1 MPGCP
6 CPGCGMA
13 GQRLLFLTVLALE
26 LLERAGGSQPAL
38 RSLGAAAACRL
49 DSKESES
56 WGALLSGERLDTWIC
71 SLLGSLM
78 VGLSGVFPL
87 LVIPLEMGT
96 MLQSEAGAWRLKQ
109 LLSFALGGL
118 LGNVF
123 LHLLPEAW
131 AYTCNISPGVEGQS
145 LQRQQQLGLWVI
157 AGFLTF
163 LALEKMF
170 LNCKEEDPS
179 QAPSKDPTAAAL
191 NGGHCLAQ
199 PAAEPGLRA
208 VVRNLKVSGPCGPPS
223 CSCRAEWLTQ
233 LCLPG
238 SAWLSPLIQ
247 VSGYLNLL
255 ANTIDNF
262 THGLA
267 VAASFLVSK
276 KIGLLTT
283 MAILL
288 HEIPHE
294 VGDFA
299 ILLRAGFDRWTA
311 AKLQFSTALGGLL
324 GACFAICTQ
333 SPKGVE
339 ETVVWTLPFTSGGFL
354 YVALVN
360 VLPDLLEEDDPWHSL
375 QQVLLLCSGIV
386 VMVLLSLFVE

>member
-49 DSKESES
+49 DNKESES
-56 WGALLSGERLDTWIC
+56 WGTLLSAERLDTWIC

-131 AYTCNISPGVEGQS
+131 AYTCNISPATGLAWPVSAPPAGGEGQS

-170 LNCKEEDPS
+170 LSSKEEDPS
-179 QAPSKDPTAAAL
+179 
-191 NGGHCLAQ
+191 
-199 PAAEPGLRA
+199 
-208 VVRNLKVSGPCGPPS
+208 
-223 CSCRAEWLTQ
+223 
-233 LCLPG
+233 
-238 SAWLSPLIQ
+238 Q

-339 ETVVWTLPFTSGGFL
+339 ETVVWILPFTSGGFL
-354 YVALVN
+354 YIALVN
-360 VLPDLLEEDDPWHSL
+360 VLPDLLEEEDPWHSL
-375 QQVLLLCSGIV
+375 QQVLLLCSGIL

>member
-13 GQRLLFLTVLALE
+13 GPRLLFLTALALE
-26 LLERAGGSQPAL
+26 LLGRAGGSQPAL
-38 RSLGAAAACRL
+38 RSRGTATACRL
-49 DSKESES
+49 DNKESES

-96 MLQSEAGAWRLKQ
+96 MLRSEAGAWRLKQ

-131 AYTCNISPGVEGQS
+131 AYTCSASPGGEGQT
-145 LQRQQQLGLWVI
+145 LQQQQQLGLWVI
-157 AGFLTF
+157 AGILTF

-170 LNCKEEDPS
+170 LD
-179 QAPSKDPTAAAL
+179 SK
-191 NGGHCLAQ
+191 
-199 PAAEPGLRA
+199 AEGT
-208 VVRNLKVSGPCGPPS
+208 S
-223 CSCRAEWLTQ
+223 
-233 LCLPG
+233 
-238 SAWLSPLIQ
+238 Q

-299 ILLRAGFDRWTA
+299 ILLRAGFDRWSA
-311 AKLQFSTALGGLL
+311 AKLQLSTALGGLL
-324 GACFAICTQ
+324 GAGFAICTQ
-333 SPKGVE
+333 SPKGVGMG
-339 ETVVWTLPFTSGGFL
+339 VAGGGGG
-354 YVALVN
+354 
-360 VLPDLLEEDDPWHSL
+360 WH
-375 QQVLLLCSGIV
+375 
-386 VMVLLSLFVE
+386 E

>member
-1 MPGCP
+1 MLGCP
-6 CPGCGMA
+6 YSGCGME
-13 GQRLLFLTVLALE
+13 GQRLLFVTALALE
-26 LLERAGGSQPAL
+26 LLGRAGGSQPAP
-38 RSLGAAAACRL
+38 RSWGAAAACRL
-49 DSKESES
+49 DNNESES
-56 WGALLSGERLDTWIC
+56 WGTLLSTERLDTWIC

-96 MLQSEAGAWRLKQ
+96 MLRSEAGARRLKQ

-131 AYTCNISPGVEGQS
+131 AYTCSSSPGGEGQS
-145 LQRQQQLGLWVI
+145 LQQQQQLGLWVI

-170 LNCKEEDPS
+170 LDSKKEGAN

-208 VVRNLKVSGPCGPPS
+208 VVRNLKVSG
-223 CSCRAEWLTQ
+223 
-233 LCLPG
+233 
-238 SAWLSPLIQ
+238 
-247 VSGYLNLL
+247 YLNLL

-276 KIGLLTT
+276 K
-283 MAILL
+283 
-288 HEIPHE
+288 

-299 ILLRAGFDRWTA
+299 ILLRAGFDRWSA
-311 AKLQFSTALGGLL
+311 AKLQLSTALGGLL

-339 ETVVWTLPFTSGGFL
+339 ETVAWILPFTSGGFL
-354 YVALVN
+354 YIALVN
-360 VLPDLLEEDDPWHSL
+360 VLPDLLEEDDPWRKPQAPCLL
-375 QQVLLLCSGIV
+375 QRGEEGAEGHRATGRTGAQRPP
-386 VMVLLSLFVE
+386 

>member
-1 MPGCP
+1 MSGCP

-13 GQRLLFLTVLALE
+13 GQRLLFLTAVALE
-26 LLERAGGSQPAL
+26 LLGGAGGSQQAL
-38 RSLGAAAACRL
+38 RNRGAAAACRL
-49 DSKESES
+49 DNKESES
-56 WGALLSGERLDTWIC
+56 WGSLLSGERLDTWIC

-87 LVIPLEMGT
+87 LVVPLEMGT
-96 MLQSEAGAWRLKQ
+96 TLHTEAGARRLKQ

-131 AYTCNISPGVEGQS
+131 AYTCSASPVFPSAGGEGQS
-145 LQRQQQLGLWVI
+145 LQQQQQLGLWVI

-170 LNCKEEDPS
+170 LDSKEQERTS
-179 QAPSKDPTAAAL
+179 QAPSKDPAAAAEL
-191 NGGHCLAQ
+191 SGGHYLAQ
-199 PAAEPGLRA
+199 PAAEPGLSA
-208 VVRNLKVSGPCGPPS
+208 VVRRIK
-223 CSCRAEWLTQ
+223 
-233 LCLPG
+233 
-238 SAWLSPLIQ
+238 

-299 ILLRAGFDRWTA
+299 ILLRAGFDRWSA
-311 AKLQFSTALGGLL
+311 AKLQLSTALGGLL

-339 ETVVWTLPFTSGGFL
+339 ETVACILPFTSGGFL
-354 YVALVN
+354 YIALVN

-375 QQVLLLCSGIV
+375 QQVLLLCMGIV
-386 VMVLLSLFVE
+386 VMVLFSLFVE

>member
-1 MPGCP
+1 MERHPALPSVPDMRPQASPPSGGLSDNAKGETHRRRSPNCYTEYSHYARGMPGCS
-6 CPGCGMA
+6 CPVCGMV
-13 GQRLLFLTVLALE
+13 GQRLFFLTALALE
-26 LLERAGGSQPAL
+26 LLGRAGAAQPAL

-49 DSKESES
+49 DNKESES
-56 WGALLSGERLDTWIC
+56 WEALLSGERLDTWIC

-87 LVIPLEMGT
+87 LIIPLEMGA
-96 MLQSEAGAWRLKQ
+96 MLRSEAGAQRLKQ

-131 AYTCNISPGVEGQS
+131 AYTCSTSPGGEGQS
-145 LQRQQQLGLWVI
+145 LQLQQQLGLWVI

-163 LALEKMF
+163 LALEKTF
-170 LNCKEEDPS
+170 LNSKEKEGIS

-208 VVRNLKVSGPCGPPS
+208 VVRNLKVSG
-223 CSCRAEWLTQ
+223 
-233 LCLPG
+233 
-238 SAWLSPLIQ
+238 
-247 VSGYLNLL
+247 YLNLL

-276 KIGLLTT
+276 KIGLVTT

-299 ILLRAGFDRWTA
+299 ILLRAGFDRWSA
-311 AKLQFSTALGGLL
+311 AKLQLSTALGGLL

-333 SPKGVE
+333 SPKGRRQWPGSYPSLPE
-339 ETVVWTLPFTSGGFL
+339 AFSTLL
-354 YVALVN
+354 
-360 VLPDLLEEDDPWHSL
+360 W
-375 QQVLLLCSGIV
+375 
-386 VMVLLSLFVE
+386 